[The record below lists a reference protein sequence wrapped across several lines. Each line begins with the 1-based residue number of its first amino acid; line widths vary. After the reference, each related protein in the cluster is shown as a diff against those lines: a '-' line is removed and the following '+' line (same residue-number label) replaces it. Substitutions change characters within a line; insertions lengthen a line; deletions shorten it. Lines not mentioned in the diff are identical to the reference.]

1 MAVMEISVVPVGTG
15 DPCVSEYVS
24 YAYKFLKE
32 KGYHF
37 QLTAMGVIV
46 QGEVEELLQ
55 LALEIH
61 RRPFEKGAL
70 RVVTA
75 IKIDERKDTK
85 LTVEGKVSKLKKS
98 LQ

>member
-1 MAVMEISVVPVGTG
+1 MAIMEISVVPVGTG
-15 DPCVSEYVS
+15 NPCISEYVS

-46 QGEVEELLQ
+46 QGDVEELLQ

-70 RVVTA
+70 RVMTT
-75 IKIDERKDTK
+75 IRIDERKGTD
-85 LTVEGKVSKLKKS
+85 LTVKGKLNKLKKA
-98 LQ
+98 L